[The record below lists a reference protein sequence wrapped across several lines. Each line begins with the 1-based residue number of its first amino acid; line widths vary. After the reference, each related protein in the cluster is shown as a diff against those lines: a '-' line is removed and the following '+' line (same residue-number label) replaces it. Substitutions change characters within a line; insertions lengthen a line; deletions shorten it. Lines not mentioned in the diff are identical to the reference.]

1 MLVDKCIVGELIWLL
16 CWNSKLLETSFNVLL
31 YMLVIWAKGQF
42 CGIFCLPRLWHNNK
56 AGAWV
61 SPRSGP
67 TFTISQDARRKG
79 GTGHR
84 QSAGRMSVT
93 GRWPHHIMPLTCS
106 YTTAPN
112 ATRTGEAREEAL
124 GTRRPLSL
132 CRGGGPGGETGQS
145 SDLISQ
151 EGKEQGGA
159 RWIRALPS
167 LYFIP
172 FPS

>member
-1 MLVDKCIVGELIWLL
+1 MLVNKCIVGELIWLL
-16 CWNSKLLETSFNVLL
+16 CWNSKLLETSFSVLL
-31 YMLVIWAKGQF
+31 YILVILAKGQF
-42 CGIFCLPRLWHNNK
+42 CGIFCRPRLWHNNK

-67 TFTISQDARRKG
+67 TFTTSQHIRREERATDSLLAECRSQDDDLTTSYLRPAVTQQPPTPPAPAKPGRKRW
-79 GTGHR
+79 GHADPTL
-84 QSAGRMSVT
+84 SAG
-93 GRWPHHIMPLTCS
+93 
-106 YTTAPN
+106 
-112 ATRTGEAREEAL
+112 
-124 GTRRPLSL
+124 
-132 CRGGGPGGETGQS
+132 GGGLGGETGQS

-172 FPS
+172 LPS